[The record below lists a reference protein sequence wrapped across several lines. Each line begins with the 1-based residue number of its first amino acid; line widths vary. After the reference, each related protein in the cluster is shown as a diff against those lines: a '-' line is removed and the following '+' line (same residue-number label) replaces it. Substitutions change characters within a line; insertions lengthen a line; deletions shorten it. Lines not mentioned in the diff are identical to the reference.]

1 MNDAPTAQRPR
12 LRQDLRIAVIWAA
25 LAALATVAVFPYLMQ
40 VMPGRFDAIPLP
52 LPALI
57 AIQAMQ
63 MFILVTL
70 LAWAGLRMGHRVG
83 LGSPLLQRWI
93 NRHGHAGLR
102 MLRPGHSALLGVAAA
117 VAILLLSHLLD
128 PLLLPE
134 PRVAMQDIDGARNA
148 LYGLLA
154 SFYGGIVE
162 EVQLRLFLMSLL
174 VWLAMQVA
182 RLRPAQPAGAV
193 AAPPQTRPAVMWAA
207 ILIAALL
214 FGAGHLPAAAGIW
227 GLDAGVIARTV
238 LLNAIG
244 GVAFG
249 WVYWKRG
256 LEMAVLSHFAADLV
270 LHVAVPLLMPQAL
283 L

>member
-1 MNDAPTAQRPR
+1 MIAPPPPR
-12 LRQDLRIAVIWAA
+12 LRQDLRVAVAWAA

-40 VMPGRFDAIPLP
+40 VMPGRLDAIPVP

-63 MFILVTL
+63 MFIMTAL

-83 LGSPLLQRWI
+83 LGSPLMQRWI
-93 NRHGHAGLR
+93 NRHGAVGVR
-102 MLRPGHSALLGVAAA
+102 ALRPGHSIVLGVASAL
-117 VAILLLSHLLD
+117 AILLLSYLLD

-134 PRVAMQDIDGARNA
+134 PKVAMQDIDGARNA

-162 EVQLRLFLMSLL
+162 EVQLRLFLMTLL
-174 VWLAMQVA
+174 VWGVA
-182 RLRPAQPAGAV
+182 QAERLRLPRTMRAQTPHPRPS
-193 AAPPQTRPAVMWAA
+193 AALVWTA
-207 ILIAALL
+207 IVIAALL
-214 FGAGHLPAAAGIW
+214 FGAGHLPTAAGIW
-227 GLDAGVIARTV
+227 GLDAGVVARTV

-256 LEMAVLSHFAADLV
+256 LEMAVLAHFSADLV
-270 LHVAVPLLMPQAL
+270 LHVAVPLLMPQAVL
-283 L
+283 